1 MRFLILIGLIYLCFK
16 LIKSWVS
23 PTKATLRNANFEG
36 KAGEIDDV
44 MIKDPFC
51 GVYFPKREGVYLKQK
66 GVDLFFCSTECKD
79 QFLELK
85 E

>member
-16 LIKSWVS
+16 FLKSLGS
-23 PTKATLRNANFEG
+23 PTKAPLRNADFQG

-51 GVYFPKREGVYLKQK
+51 GVYFPKRDGVYLKQK
-66 GVDLFFCSTECKD
+66 GADLFFCSTKCKD
-79 QFLELK
+79 RFLELK

>member
-16 LIKSWVS
+16 FLKSLVS
-23 PTKATLRNANFEG
+23 PTKGPLRNADFQG

-66 GVDLFFCSTECKD
+66 GVGLFFCSTECKD

>member
-16 LIKSWVS
+16 LIKSWVG
-23 PTKATLRNANFEG
+23 PTKAPLRNADFEG

-44 MIKDPFC
+44 MIKDPLC
-51 GVYFPKREGVYLKQK
+51 GVYFPKRDGVCLKHK
-66 GVDLFFCSTECKD
+66 GVELFFCSTECKD
-79 QFLELK
+79 RFLELK